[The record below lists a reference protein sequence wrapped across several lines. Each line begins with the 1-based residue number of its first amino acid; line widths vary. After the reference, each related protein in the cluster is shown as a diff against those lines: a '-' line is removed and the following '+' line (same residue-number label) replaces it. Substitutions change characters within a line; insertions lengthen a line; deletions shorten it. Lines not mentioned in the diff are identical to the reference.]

1 MKSKIFLATSLLVL
15 ALSCQSSAYA
25 QSRLPTPKSP
35 MPDSGKPKPTG
46 TVTGGTQKIINSTL
60 AIYTKNGQGTTSTNT
75 GGEFPS
81 QLSNSATV
89 NNEFSLLWS
98 RTKPGGVAKASVF
111 IAPSNSTAW
120 VRVQS
125 ITMPAQSTFIN
136 IAYSMPKRAANTYQL
151 MVIGDTGSSNRVMI
165 NYTGNDNNG
174 QPIAFAQG
182 PTGGLP
188 APAKSPLYIT
198 AAKFTPEVGAL
209 NEPGHQRA
217 KLTLTLKTPTTTTIS
232 KIEIEALSEPFT
244 NPELLTSSNSKNSPI
259 VILKGKWEAL
269 GGSYQIVKDKENT
282 ITVILRRTSKN
293 DVQGQE
299 SAPGFYSPSD
309 WGYAFGQTTT
319 ASFRWSVTG
328 NAGNLSGS
336 FEQSPKK
343 VWLWQ

>member
-1 MKSKIFLATSLLVL
+1 MKSKIFLATSFLTL
-15 ALSCQSSAYA
+15 ALVCQPSVYA
-25 QSRLPTPKSP
+25 QSRLPTPKGP
-35 MPDSGKPKPTG
+35 TPDSGKPKPTD
-46 TVTGGTQKIINSTL
+46 TVTGGTQKIVNSKL
-60 AIYTKNGQGTTSTNT
+60 LIYTRDGMGTANTNI

-81 QLSNSATV
+81 QLSTSATV
-89 NNEFSLLWS
+89 NNEFSLQWS
-98 RTKPGGVAKASVF
+98 RTKAGGAEKASVY

-120 VRVQS
+120 VRVQGV
-125 ITMPAQSTFIN
+125 TMPAQSTLIN
-136 IAYSMPKRAANTYQL
+136 IACSMPKVAANAYQL
-151 MVIGDTGSSNRVMI
+151 MVVGETGSSNRVMV
-165 NYTGNDNNG
+165 NYTGKDSNG
-174 QPIAFAQG
+174 QPLAIPQG
-182 PTGGLP
+182 PGGGLS

-244 NPELLTSSNSKNSPI
+244 NPELITSSNSKNSPI

-269 GGSYQIVKDKENT
+269 GGSYQIHNDKENT

-299 SAPGFYSPSD
+299 SEPGFYSPSD

-328 NAGNLSGS
+328 HAGNLSGS